1 MALNSNDIDKYY
13 EVLTQY
19 LPDTGEGDTMA
30 TQLATAVDRIVY
42 RWFNDGDTI
51 WTDECQPFADW
62 LWENID
68 GIDTVIDDMNQYM
81 FAGFP
86 YIKDLTFRGIYEN
99 CLKRILDI
107 ATDRELLNSLDSRPL
122 EGSVFDSEA
131 VTLDVME
138 TESEED
144 DDYDGD
150 GLRYDDDLD
159 SEDYF

>member
-1 MALNSNDIDKYY
+1 MRLSQLQTKAEIGGIMALNSNDIDKYY

-86 YIKDLTFRGIYEN
+86 LHQG
-99 CLKRILDI
+99 LDI
-107 ATDRELLNSLDSRPL
+107 Q
-122 EGSVFDSEA
+122 G
-131 VTLDVME
+131 
-138 TESEED
+138 
-144 DDYDGD
+144 YI
-150 GLRYDDDLD
+150 
-159 SEDYF
+159 